1 MKNVL
6 ILGATSNIS
15 KYLIP
20 KLLNQSDV
28 HLTLFARKATQRLAQ
43 YADEQR
49 ITLVDGD
56 WNQPE
61 DLQKVMV
68 GQEIVFMATGH
79 FEQANRNVV
88 SAMKNA
94 QVTRIIIAGG
104 LGIYDEVVGRF
115 GEWNA
120 RMMGD
125 YTSIKKAALVFDQ
138 SGLDYT

>member
-125 YTSIKKAALVFDQ
+125 YTSIKKRR
-138 SGLDYT
+138 

>member
-125 YTSIKKAALVFDQ
+125 YTSIKK
-138 SGLDYT
+138 SGASF

>member
-94 QVTRIIIAGG
+94 QVT
-104 LGIYDEVVGRF
+104 
-115 GEWNA
+115 
-120 RMMGD
+120 
-125 YTSIKKAALVFDQ
+125 
-138 SGLDYT
+138 